1 MCGIVG
7 YIGSNN
13 AVPILIEGLRR
24 LEYRGYDSAGI
35 AFYEDGNMVLKK
47 TVGKLSNLESILRER
62 EYESHLGIGHTRW
75 ATHGRPTEVN
85 SHPHC
90 DCYGKLMVVH
100 NGIIENYSLLKK
112 VLISEGHIFRSQTD
126 TEVIAHL
133 IERYL
138 NNGNLSEA
146 VRRALCEVEGTY
158 AIAVISSSNP
168 DTIVAARKGSPLIIG
183 RGDKE
188 YIVASDVPAI
198 LNITKDAI
206 FVNDNELVVIREDGT
221 QITDLKSGGS
231 REEKIY
237 QIPWDPELAEKGG
250 YAHFML
256 KEILEQPQAVRNT
269 FSGRI
274 NLNKDK
280 IHWED
285 LDFTVEELRKISR
298 IYIVSCGTSWHASL
312 VGKSMIEA
320 FAKVPVEV
328 DLASEFR
335 YRMPLIDDNTL
346 TIGITQSGETADT
359 LGAIRKAKEEGS
371 KILIIC
377 NVVGSTA
384 TREADGVI
392 YTHAGPEIGVAST
405 KAFTS
410 QLVALYLFAGYLG
423 RAKELISYSA
433 FSRIMTELASIPKK
447 IESILEK
454 EEEIKR
460 LADLFWE
467 KRDYFFLGRGIVY
480 PIALEGAL
488 KLKEISYLHAEGYA
502 GGEMKHGP
510 IALVDKDMVVVA
522 LVPHNSV
529 YEKMLGNI
537 EEVKARDANVIAIA
551 DEECEE
557 IIEKADH
564 VFCVPKTSD
573 FLSPILFAI
582 PLQLFAY
589 HIARNRGCDIDQP
602 RNLAKSVTVE

>member
-7 YIGSNN
+7 YVGSNN

-47 TVGKLSNLESILRER
+47 TVGKLANLESVLRER
-62 EYESHLGIGHTRW
+62 KYESHLGIGHTRW

-85 SHPHC
+85 SHPHS
-90 DCYGKLMVVH
+90 DCHGNLMVVH

-146 VRRALCEVEGTY
+146 VRRALGEVEGTY

-168 DTIVAARKGSPLIIG
+168 DTIVAARKGSPIIIG

-188 YIVASDVPAI
+188 YILASDVPAI

-221 QITDLKSGGS
+221 QITDLETGAS
-231 REEKIY
+231 REESIY
-237 QIPWDPELAEKGG
+237 QIPWDTALAEKGG

-256 KEILEQPQAVRNT
+256 KEIHEQPRAVKNT

-274 NLNKDK
+274 NVSKDK
-280 IHWED
+280 VHWEE
-285 LDFTVEELRKISR
+285 LGFTAEELRRISR

-320 FAKVPVEV
+320 FARVPVEV

-335 YRMPLIDDNTL
+335 YRPQLIGDDTL

-371 KILIIC
+371 KVLIIC

-410 QLVALYLFAGYLG
+410 QLVALCLFAGYLG
-423 RAKELISYSA
+423 RARELISYSA
-433 FSRIMTELASIPKK
+433 FSQILTELASIPDK

-454 EEEIKR
+454 EDEIKR
-460 LADLFWE
+460 LAELYWE

-522 LVPHNSV
+522 LIPHNSV

-537 EEVKARDANVIAIA
+537 EEVKARDASVIAIT
-551 DEECEE
+551 DDECEE
-557 IIEKADH
+557 MIEKADH
-564 VFCVPKTSD
+564 VFYVPKTAD
-573 FLSPILFAI
+573 FLRPVLFAI

-589 HIARNRGCDIDQP
+589 YIARNRGCDIDQP